1 MLNFSKRLFSNKSYP
16 ITITNNA
23 WTKLEQIFNANKNKG
38 FMFSAE
44 GGGCNGFNYK
54 LNSIE
59 DKTYNKLIESK
70 LPPTILTNNNISV
83 TGYGLTS
90 NLGNVT
96 TIAKANVTPT
106 SVLATGF
113 VGSVLIWS
121 RIDDSQSSNFSEIT
135 DTQTPGWVEIDESE
149 AASWEDVA

>member
-23 WTKLEQIFNANKNKG
+23 CTKLEQIFNANKNKG

-83 TGYGLTS
+83 IIDPMSEMYLIGTKIDYIFEDFNKGIFENKFVFTPDKE
-90 NLGNVT
+90 
-96 TIAKANVTPT
+96 IA
-106 SVLATGF
+106 
-113 VGSVLIWS
+113 
-121 RIDDSQSSNFSEIT
+121 SSCGCGVSFAPRNI
-135 DTQTPGWVEIDESE
+135 
-149 AASWEDVA
+149 

>member
-83 TGYGLTS
+83 IIDPMSEMYLIGTKIDYIFEDFNKGIFENKFVFTPDKE
-90 NLGNVT
+90 
-96 TIAKANVTPT
+96 IASSCGCGVSFAP
-106 SVLATGF
+106 
-113 VGSVLIWS
+113 
-121 RIDDSQSSNFSEIT
+121 RII
-135 DTQTPGWVEIDESE
+135 
-149 AASWEDVA
+149 

>member
-83 TGYGLTS
+83 IIDPMSEMYLIGTKIDYIFEDFNKGIFENKFVFTPDKE
-90 NLGNVT
+90 
-96 TIAKANVTPT
+96 IA
-106 SVLATGF
+106 
-113 VGSVLIWS
+113 
-121 RIDDSQSSNFSEIT
+121 SSCGCGVSFAPRNI
-135 DTQTPGWVEIDESE
+135 
-149 AASWEDVA
+149 